1 MKFKAGQVLFNYF
14 ENIFY
19 SKFSEDVIADISV
32 NLNEAIEQILNDFD
46 NLSPRKKTSM
56 KSLKP
61 KKRKVQ
67 KAQNKSTKK
76 QKLER
81 PDEFFED
88 EAAEGILSF
97 YLNFK
102 LSKIKFL
109 YFRRGNRGVFR
120 QRIRRGKAF
129 F

>member
-88 EAAEGILSF
+88 EAAEGFLSLF
-97 YLNFK
+97 FNFK

-109 YFRRGNRGVFR
+109 YFRRGNRGVLR
-120 QRIRRGKAF
+120 QRIRGGKAF